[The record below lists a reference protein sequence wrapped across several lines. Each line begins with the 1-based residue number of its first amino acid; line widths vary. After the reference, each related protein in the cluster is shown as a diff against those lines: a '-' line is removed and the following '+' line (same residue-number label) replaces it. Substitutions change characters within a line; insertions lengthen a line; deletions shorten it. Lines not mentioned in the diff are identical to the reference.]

1 MTPDGALVRPG
12 AEFYRLDVDSGR
24 RVRPLKDV
32 GGPAAVADPT
42 AEGNLMTADTGN
54 NEKSV
59 QRFIEAFE
67 AADERAMPEELASDF
82 VSHSVLPGFTEDAD
96 GFVQL
101 AKQVKSGMPDG
112 KTTIHDMFA
121 AGERVAVRFS
131 HTGTH
136 QGELFGVPGS
146 NRTVTGRGIEIYRLS
161 GGKIAEYWAEFDMS
175 DLFGPPAD
183 TGDGGE
189 GAQ

>member
-1 MTPDGALVRPG
+1 
-12 AEFYRLDVDSGR
+12 
-24 RVRPLKDV
+24 
-32 GGPAAVADPT
+32 
-42 AEGNLMTADTGN
+42 
-54 NEKSV
+54 V

-67 AADERAMPEELASDF
+67 AAAERAMLEELAPDF

-121 AGERVAVRFS
+121 AGEKVAVRFS

-136 QGELFGVPGS
+136 QGELFGRARQQPDCDWPTHRDLSLVWRENCG
-146 NRTVTGRGIEIYRLS
+146 VLGRVRHVRS
-161 GGKIAEYWAEFDMS
+161 VRS
-175 DLFGPPAD
+175 SS
-183 TGDGGE
+183 
-189 GAQ
+189 